1 MTRRSPTHSVIP
13 KLSEMVVDGKPTAL
27 CWDYLATLSKI
38 VIAKCF
44 TKYLDHFEVNDLA
57 QMATC
62 DAVAFSIKV
71 STLQTDEDIKNIRNV
86 MFTRIRNTLSNFIFR
101 SNKLVDTED
110 EILDQTAVYPKS
122 MDIKSDLVSLYDLD
136 INSIDSCRT
145 VSVKT
150 WNLFQTNSARQKYT
164 INSSNNNIEDWE
176 TYSEIRNMK
185 YPCDLINIY
194 DSYTDDQIESL
205 ANKLDE
211 ITGQNYF
218 GTLYQLLGD
227 KFLPF
232 MDVFQEDKFDIPSTT
247 FIKHM
252 LTDMSICN
260 DFNNGVSVDDL
271 STKYGKPVNIIQ
283 KVVDSREVI

>member
-1 MTRRSPTHSVIP
+1 MAKRSTTHTAIP
-13 KLSEMVVDGKPTAL
+13 KLSEMVVDGKPTDL

-57 QMATC
+57 QLATC

-71 STLQTDEDIKNIRNV
+71 SQLQTDEDIKNIRNV

-110 EILDQTAVYPKS
+110 EILDQTVVYPKS
-122 MDIKSDLVSLYDLD
+122 MDIKSDLVNLYDLD
-136 INSIDSCRT
+136 IHSIDSCRT
-145 VSVKT
+145 VSVRT
-150 WNLFQTNSARQKYT
+150 WKLFQTNGARQHYAIT
-164 INSSNNNIEDWE
+164 SSNDNIEDWE

-194 DSYTDDQIESL
+194 DSYTDDQVETL
-205 ANKLDE
+205 ATKLDE

-218 GTLYQLLGD
+218 NTLYQLLGD

-232 MDVFQEDKFDIPSTT
+232 LDVFQEDKFDIPSTM
-247 FIKHM
+247 FVKHV

-260 DFNNGVSVDDL
+260 DFNNGTTIDDL
-271 STKYGKPVNIIQ
+271 STKYGKPANVIKKI
-283 KVVDSREVI
+283 VDSREVI